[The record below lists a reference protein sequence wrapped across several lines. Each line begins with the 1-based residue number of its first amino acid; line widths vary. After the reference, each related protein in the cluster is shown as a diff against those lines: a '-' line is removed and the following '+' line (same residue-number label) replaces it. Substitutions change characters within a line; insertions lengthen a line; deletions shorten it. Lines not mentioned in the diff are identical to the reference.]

1 MSTTEQAARERAPEP
16 GRPYADAKGREL
28 FRSHSGDWIDSDARR
43 WTDASAARPLRL
55 LEPARPR
62 TAYDEWRAVILDAL
76 RIAVASG
83 GYEYKRESYRAA
95 LEALGG
101 DDD

>member
-1 MSTTEQAARERAPEP
+1 MSTTEQARERAPEP
-16 GRPYADAKGREL
+16 GRPYADATGREL
-28 FRSHSGDWIDSDARR
+28 FRSHSGDWIDSDGRR

-95 LEALGG
+95 LAALGG